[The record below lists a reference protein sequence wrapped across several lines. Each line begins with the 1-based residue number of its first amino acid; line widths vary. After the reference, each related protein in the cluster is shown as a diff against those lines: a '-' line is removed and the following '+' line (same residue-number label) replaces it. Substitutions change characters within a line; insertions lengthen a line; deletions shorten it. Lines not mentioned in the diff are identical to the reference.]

1 MNLISLLQNR
11 QELLTFEPLVSY
23 LQKIEELNADIIFQN
38 EKLCYLKD
46 NEHYYKIEYRLSD
59 GPLLSDI
66 VEIGIT
72 DINFFAVRHT
82 AFSIMN
88 PDNNLYIPNMPE
100 KSIGD
105 EFLVSNDSSCNI
117 IDRLYSYENN
127 NVELLSSVSME
138 LSLSEMKEIFE
149 PSNFL
154 DVDSLLILNNAKKS
168 GDKVT
173 ELRIM
178 VDTGA
183 RGNAFTRLRFGPL
196 RYRFVSEASE
206 DKTFIYTLKSKL

>member
-105 EFLVSNDSSCNI
+105 
-117 IDRLYSYENN
+117 
-127 NVELLSSVSME
+127 
-138 LSLSEMKEIFE
+138 
-149 PSNFL
+149 
-154 DVDSLLILNNAKKS
+154 
-168 GDKVT
+168 
-173 ELRIM
+173 
-178 VDTGA
+178 
-183 RGNAFTRLRFGPL
+183 
-196 RYRFVSEASE
+196 
-206 DKTFIYTLKSKL
+206 

>member
-1 MNLISLLQNR
+1 MDLISLLQNR
-11 QELLTFEPLVSY
+11 QELLSFKPLVLY
-23 LQKIEELNADIIFQN
+23 LQEIEGLNPDIIFQN
-38 EKLCYLKD
+38 KRLCYLKD

-82 AFSIMN
+82 TFSIMN
-88 PDNNLYIPNMPE
+88 SDNNLDIPYMPE
-100 KSIGD
+100 KSIDD
-105 EFLVSNDSSCNI
+105 EFLVFGDNSCNV
-117 IDRLYSYENN
+117 IDRFYSYENN
-127 NVELLSSVSME
+127 NIEVLSSNVIE

-149 PSNFL
+149 PDNFL
-154 DVDSLLILNNAKKS
+154 DCECLLVLNDAKKS

-178 VDTGA
+178 IDTGA
-183 RGNAFTRLRFGPL
+183 SGNAFSRLAFGPL
-196 RYRFVSEASE
+196 RHRFVPETSE
-206 DKTFIYTLKSKL
+206 DKTFTYVLKK